1 MSYGYS
7 NHTYGIK
14 PHIRAYLEYLPRSD
28 RPVATADV
36 FSSHPGYRRS
46 CCIPCNSVEVFS
58 LPTISATIKYIKPVD
73 NHVSQDRI
81 TSCALHTIED
91 LADPSI
97 IGDAVMMARKTKPSD
112 EKKTQTV
119 LPKAASDAPPAVT
132 KKILQ
137 KHAGIRGLNV
147 PAKMSRENIGMSE
160 KIEDYEMINQPAK
173 DHFDIGTPKQTDR
186 ILQDSKDFLMHA
198 VLLIL
203 VTTIGTH
210 MVPISRYYFHD
221 IISHFLT
228 DSIFVTETELRK
240 NFWDISLYVQI
251 WNYFR
256 GILIPL
262 VYSGLDG
269 KIAAKFKFKN
279 HENLLLLNGNL
290 LVTLPRIRQVRV
302 RNDSCDVLEG
312 FMYLFNSCYFSFAPD
327 LEDKE
332 PFGLKNGTLW
342 TYSDPSVTKA
352 GTVQGDISTYTGG
365 GYYMDFSPKFE
376 KTLEL
381 YWEMLEN
388 SWIDHGTRAIIID
401 LASYTQRDNLFSI
414 VTLVMELP
422 PAGGVS
428 TFSDVRIQRLLKYET
443 VEDFVILGL
452 ELALVTLL
460 LLLTV
465 DSFVKFVQQPLRYT
479 LNLWNT
485 VDWLLLA
492 LGYATIAVGVWRYW
506 TVHERLDELLEAIR
520 SKKHFSFYLVKEVQ
534 TRYENL
540 FACFA
545 FVAWLKTCRAGVR
558 SPPKRRGMYRENRKE
573 EKGCR
578 NFLSYSRFIQLIIRN
593 ILFQHARKAP
603 TD

>member
-1 MSYGYS
+1 
-7 NHTYGIK
+7 
-14 PHIRAYLEYLPRSD
+14 
-28 RPVATADV
+28 
-36 FSSHPGYRRS
+36 
-46 CCIPCNSVEVFS
+46 
-58 LPTISATIKYIKPVD
+58 
-73 NHVSQDRI
+73 
-81 TSCALHTIED
+81 
-91 LADPSI
+91 
-97 IGDAVMMARKTKPSD
+97 
-112 EKKTQTV
+112 
-119 LPKAASDAPPAVT
+119 
-132 KKILQ
+132 
-137 KHAGIRGLNV
+137 
-147 PAKMSRENIGMSE
+147 
-160 KIEDYEMINQPAK
+160 
-173 DHFDIGTPKQTDR
+173 
-186 ILQDSKDFLMHA
+186 MHA

-520 SKKHFSFYLVKEVQ
+520 SKKHFSFYLIKEVQ

-545 FVAWLKTCRAGVR
+545 FVAWLKTCR
-558 SPPKRRGMYRENRKE
+558 
-573 EKGCR
+573 
-578 NFLSYSRFIQLIIRN
+578 
-593 ILFQHARKAP
+593 
-603 TD
+603 